1 MVRVELRATFGMVP
15 ELYDRAR
22 PTYPPELFADLR
34 SLTEGDRLLEIGC
47 GTGKATA
54 ALLASGFD
62 VTCVELSDRLAEVA
76 RRNVPGARIEIAD
89 VEQWHGG
96 PFDVVAAF
104 TAFHWLAEGY
114 ATAARLLRRG
124 GSLAVVKTVH
134 VLGDD
139 RFFVDSQEDY
149 DAVAPSPDNGV
160 PPSPDEVEQLELE
173 PPFELVAERR
183 YLHEIEYTPDELI
196 ALLGTY
202 SGNLALPAAQRD
214 ELFRRLHAR
223 ASAQGTVRKL
233 YVFALTV
240 AQTP

>member
-1 MVRVELRATFGMVP
+1 MVRMELRETFGTVA

-22 PTYPPELFADLR
+22 PTYPPELFGDLR
-34 SLTEGDRLLEIGC
+34 TLTEGDRLLEIGC

-54 ALLASGFD
+54 ALLAAGFN
-62 VTCVELSDRLAEVA
+62 VTCVELSDRLAALA
-76 RRNVPGARIEIAD
+76 RRNVPQARIEVAD
-89 VEQWHGG
+89 VERWQGG
-96 PFDVVAAF
+96 PFDVAAAF
-104 TAFHWLAEGY
+104 TAFHWLADGY
-114 ATAARLLRRG
+114 GTAARLLRVG

-139 RFFVDSQEDY
+139 RFFVEAQEDY
-149 DAVAPSPDNGV
+149 DAVVLSPENR
-160 PPSPDEVEQLELE
+160 PPPLPHEVQELELE

-183 YLHEIEYTPDELI
+183 YLRELEYAPDELI
-196 ALLGTY
+196 AVLSTY
-202 SGNLALPAAQRD
+202 SGNIALPAAQRE

-240 AQTP
+240 ARKG